1 MELLIAGVY
10 AVSKKI
16 KTEKAIKKKTK
27 RQAYE
32 DRYKELMEEHDQFH
46 QHQQQQR
53 RRTETEIGVRNRND
67 DEDER
72 VERSQSLNLSGRH
85 EDQVETGLARSQTW
99 TGQGQGHV
107 SDISGRTIQGHKR
120 RSTNEDVFNSESQLQ
135 TKKASIK
142 TRQEYSSDDRSH
154 DDDDNDDVDGPTR
167 WVNDV
172 VLERTRSLP
181 EPLRIS

>member
-16 KTEKAIKKKTK
+16 KTEKAIKKETK

-32 DRYKELMEEHDQFH
+32 DRYNELMEEHNQF
-46 QHQQQQR
+46 HQQQQR
-53 RRTETEIGVRNRND
+53 RRTETEIGVRDGND

-72 VERSQSLNLSGRH
+72 VERSQFLNTANGR
-85 EDQVETGLARSQTW
+85 EDQVETDLARSQTW
-99 TGQGQGHV
+99 TGQGHV
-107 SDISGRTIQGHKR
+107 SGISTRIIQDHTRG
-120 RSTNEDVFNSESQLQ
+120 SSSENDFDLNSELG

-181 EPLRIS
+181 HPLRIP